1 MEAEKTPPTTTTT
14 PATTT
19 TEKKTGPEV
28 KDNDLPT
35 NSPYMATGTLEDY
48 KMKAYGAEG
57 HQEPTPGL
65 GGGSTDAPT
74 PSGDA
79 PAAATTT
86 TGAKAP

>member
-14 PATTT
+14 
-19 TEKKTGPEV
+19 TEKKTGPDV
-28 KDNDLPT
+28 KDSELPT

-48 KMKAYGAEG
+48 KLKAYGAEG

-74 PSGDA
+74 PSGDT
-79 PAAATTT
+79 PAATKTD
-86 TGAKAP
+86 AKAP